1 MRRLALDYGDKRI
14 GVAVSDELGWTAQ
27 PLEVIRRTNA
37 EADLA
42 RIAELVR
49 QHRAGEVI
57 VGLPV
62 NMDGTVGPRGEICKA
77 FADRLRERLDVPVVL
92 WDERLTTAMAERA
105 LIAADVS
112 RQKRRQVVDKMAAA
126 ILLQHYLETNKGNGG
141 HGDGGG

>member
-57 VGLPV
+57 AGLPV
-62 NMDGTVGPRGEICKA
+62 NLDGTIGPRGEICKTL
-77 FADRLRERLDVPVVL
+77 ADRLRGRLAVPVVVS
-92 WDERLTTAMAERA
+92 DERLTTAMTEP
-105 LIAADVS
+105 
-112 RQKRRQVVDKMAAA
+112 
-126 ILLQHYLETNKGNGG
+126 
-141 HGDGGG
+141 